1 MHRILFAIF
10 LALWGSSVQAAAIPA
25 YTGRVNNS
33 IGSIV
38 QQKVGKWG
46 FAANDPRFGATVNAI
61 GTAATTVA
69 AGVAT
74 GAVATV
80 GWPALLVGAG
90 VSAVVGGAV
99 SLGLDGLIKWLWP
112 DSNHPA
118 QTQVS
123 GTGMGVGDPKNFPVI
138 PGTYPAILDAYG
150 GGADI
155 WYANDT
161 NYTRARHIRTVQVI
175 CPGGDANFCSGS
187 SANSAAMDY
196 TFSSTYSGPF
206 PGANGY
212 YSNAYRRQI
221 SSTSNPATYTYQILY
236 DFTPPSGTTLLP
248 PSYTPKWQASG
259 QSVND
264 LPQGYVTQPLSDEQL
279 AAVANTLWKK
289 AASANNP
296 DAIPW
301 SPTDP
306 ITPADIASWRANNQ
320 QLVPT
325 VNDFISPVAPPGAT
339 SVPIPN
345 PGTDGPPVNPP
356 GTQPTTTASPIDWG
370 TFTPPTLEDTPTTA
384 SILDPIFNMWP
395 QWNNYAFPSHSAECP
410 KPTFVALGH
419 TFTFDHMCTWTEMVR
434 PAVQAAFALIWALM
448 VIFIVMGA

>member
-1 MHRILFAIF
+1 MYRALFAIF
-10 LALWGSSVQAAAIPA
+10 LTLWFSFAQAAAVPA

-33 IGSIV
+33 IGSII

-46 FAANDPRFGATVNAI
+46 FAANDPRFGATINAVS
-61 GTAATTVA
+61 TAATTVA

-80 GWPALLVGAG
+80 GWPALLIGAG

-99 SLGLDGLIKWLWP
+99 SLGMDGLINWLWP
-112 DSNHPA
+112 DSSHQN

-138 PGTYPAILDAYG
+138 PGSYPAILDAYG

-155 WYANDT
+155 WYANDAT
-161 NYTRARHIRTVQVI
+161 GTKARHIKTVQIV
-175 CPGGDANFCSGS
+175 CPSSGSPFCSGS
-187 SANSAAMDY
+187 GASTAAMDY
-196 TFSSTYSGPF
+196 TFTSQYAGPY
-206 PGANGY
+206 PGTNGY
-212 YSNAYRRQI
+212 YSNAYRRTVAT
-221 SSTSNPATYTYQILY
+221 TSNPVTSTVQIVF
-236 DFTPPSGTTLLP
+236 DFSPPSGVTLLP
-248 PSYTPKWQASG
+248 PSYTPKWQAPG

-264 LPQGYVTQPLSDEQL
+264 LPQSYATQPLSDAQL
-279 AAVANTLWKK
+279 AAIANALWKN
-289 AASANNP
+289 AQTANNP

-301 SPTDP
+301 SQTDP
-306 ITPADIASWRANNQ
+306 ITPADIAAWRAANP

-325 VNDFISPVAPPGAT
+325 VNDFISPVTAPGSST
-339 SVPIPN
+339 VPIPN
-345 PGTDGPPVNPP
+345 PGTDAPPVSPP
-356 GTQPTTTASPIDWG
+356 GTQPTTPAAPIDWG

-395 QWNNYAFPSHSAECP
+395 QWANYSFPAHSAECP